1 MRDWTAEDMPDQS
14 GRTIVITGANSGLGL
29 HSAYALAA
37 KGAHLLLACRSP
49 ERGARAVDQV
59 RTTAPRAK
67 VELVRLDLSDL
78 ASVRAAAADIRERTG
93 DRLHVL
99 MNNAGV
105 FGPPLGRT
113 ADGFEIQMGT
123 NHLGHAALTWLLM
136 PALRQ
141 APGARVVTLSSLAH
155 RRTTLRLDDLNYERR
170 RYNAFVA
177 YSESKL
183 ANLMF
188 AQELDRRLSA
198 ADADVLSLAA
208 HPGLTDTELAANG
221 GRARRNKL
229 LEIGVGLFN
238 KVATMRTERG
248 VLSQLYAATAP
259 AVRGGQYYGPAGPG
273 EVWGGPGLAG
283 CSPESQDT
291 AVAAELY
298 GVSGKLTGIAPDPA

>member
-1 MRDWTAEDMPDQS
+1 MRNWTAEDMPDQS
-14 GRTIVITGANSGLGL
+14 GRTVVITGANSGLGL

-49 ERGARAVDQV
+49 ERGARAVAQV

-67 VELVRLDLSDL
+67 VELVRLDLGDL
-78 ASVRAAAADIRERTG
+78 ASVRVAAADIRERAG
-93 DRLHVL
+93 DRVHVL

-105 FGPPLGRT
+105 FCPPLGRT
-113 ADGFEIQMGT
+113 ADGFETQMGV

-141 APGARVVTLSSLAH
+141 SPDARVITLSSLAH

-170 RYNAFVA
+170 RYNAFA
-177 YSESKL
+177 GYGEAKL

-198 ADADVLSLAA
+198 ADLDVRSLAA
-208 HPGLTDTELAANG
+208 HPGLTDTELGANG
-221 GRARRNKL
+221 GRARKNKV
-229 LEIGVGLFN
+229 LELGVNLFN
-238 KVATMRTERG
+238 KVATMRPERG

-259 AVRGGQYYGPAGPG
+259 EVRGGQYYGPAGAG
-273 EVWGGPGLAG
+273 EVWGGPGLAA
-283 CSPESQDT
+283 CSPESQDL
-291 AVAAELY
+291 AVAARLYEL
-298 GVSGKLTGIAPDPA
+298 SGELTGIAPDPA